1 MLILV
6 SISLRER
13 ERMRAGKPETMGC
26 WIAIGLEQHRRKE
39 MQRRF
44 YSQVREMDW
53 DYFSDLWGISD
64 GAGEVWFK

>member
-1 MLILV
+1 
-6 SISLRER
+6 
-13 ERMRAGKPETMGC
+13 MRAGKPETMGC

-39 MQRRF
+39 MRRRF

-64 GAGEVWFK
+64 VPEKCDSSRARGEALQPTI

>member
-1 MLILV
+1 MQ
-6 SISLRER
+6 
-13 ERMRAGKPETMGC
+13 AGKPETMGC

-64 GAGEVWFK
+64 GAGEV

>member
-13 ERMRAGKPETMGC
+13 ERMQAGKPETMGC
-26 WIAIGLEQHRRKE
+26 WIAIGLEQHRRK

-44 YSQVREMDW
+44 YSQEKW
-53 DYFSDLWGISD
+53 TGISQMGD
-64 GAGEVWFK
+64 F